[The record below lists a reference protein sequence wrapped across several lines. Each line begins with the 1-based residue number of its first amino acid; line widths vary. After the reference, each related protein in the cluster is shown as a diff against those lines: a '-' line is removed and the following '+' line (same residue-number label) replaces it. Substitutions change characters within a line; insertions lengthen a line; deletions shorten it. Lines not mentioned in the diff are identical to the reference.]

1 MATLKERYN
10 KEIKAKLK
18 DELQLKH
25 AMQVPAIKKVTVNTG
40 LNAKRD
46 AKFIEVL
53 TQTLER
59 ITGQKPVVT
68 KARLSIAGFK
78 IREGMPVG
86 AMATL
91 RGRRMWD
98 FMEKLVNVTF
108 PRVRD
113 FRGIDKSTVDRDG
126 NLNVGFK
133 EHIAFPEVPADAV
146 DVLHGLQVNITTT
159 ATNREEGL
167 KLFEAL
173 GFPFK
178 KES

>member
-1 MATLKERYN
+1 MATLKERYTS
-10 KEIKAKLK
+10 EVRAKLQN
-18 DELQLKH
+18 ELQLKH
-25 AMQVPAIKKVTVNTG
+25 AMQVPSIKKVTVNTG
-40 LNAKRD
+40 LNVKRD

-53 TQTLER
+53 TETLER
-59 ITGQKPVVT
+59 ITGQRPVVT

-86 AMATL
+86 AMVTI
-91 RGRRMWD
+91 RGKRMWD
-98 FMEKLVNVTF
+98 FLEKLVNVTF

-113 FRGIDKSTVDRDG
+113 FRGIDRSTVDKHG
-126 NLNVGFK
+126 NLNIGFK
-133 EHIAFPEVPADAV
+133 EHIAFPEVPADAI

-167 KLFEAL
+167 RLFEEL